1 MSAAKYG
8 VMAAMCLALAGLAQA
23 ATAQTLQDAA
33 PSLAPGSSTS
43 VPGSASSSAPSFA
56 SPSASPSASSSTSS
70 SAPPSTP
77 PSASSSTP
85 FTSPSAPSPTPS
97 STPSLAS
104 SSTPPLPP
112 LSPADQ
118 QRADKLAH
126 GLRCLVC
133 QNQTLADS
141 NAPLAHDMRN
151 LIHAQLADGRSD
163 AQIMRFF
170 EHRYGDFVR
179 YDPPFKPVTWVLWL
193 GPFALLALGFWV
205 LLRTLKRRASARTPL
220 TEDERARATRFLE
233 SGS

>member
-1 MSAAKYG
+1 MSAAKCG

-23 ATAQTLQDAA
+23 AAAQTLKDAA
-33 PSLAPGSSTS
+33 PSLAPGSSMS
-43 VPGSASSSAPSFA
+43 VPGSASSSTPS
-56 SPSASPSASSSTSS
+56 SASPSTSS
-70 SAPPSTP
+70 SA
-77 PSASSSTP
+77 
-85 FTSPSAPSPTPS
+85 SP
-97 STPSLAS
+97 
-104 SSTPPLPP
+104 STPPLPS

-170 EHRYGDFVR
+170 EDRYGDFVR

>member
-1 MSAAKYG
+1 MSAPRQLLAIVLLG
-8 VMAAMCLALAGLAQA
+8 LTLLLTTGQAWAAE
-23 ATAQTLQDAA
+23 
-33 PSLAPGSSTS
+33 
-43 VPGSASSSAPSFA
+43 
-56 SPSASPSASSSTSS
+56 
-70 SAPPSTP
+70 
-77 PSASSSTP
+77 
-85 FTSPSAPSPTPS
+85 PSP
-97 STPSLAS
+97 A
-104 SSTPPLPP
+104 LPA

-170 EHRYGDFVR
+170 EDRYGDFVR
-179 YDPPFKPVTWVLWL
+179 YDPPFKPITWLLWL

-205 LLRTLKRRASARTPL
+205 LLRTLKRRSGRRAPL
-220 TEDERARATRFLE
+220 TADERARAARFLDT
-233 SGS
+233 GS